1 MNTLSESEI
10 ALVIGEAT
18 ELFKH
23 VAILA
28 DGRSGC
34 YLCLGDKKTGAP
46 MLIVRFGDI
55 LLPEKASAYLN
66 NAQEKCRRVVQTK
79 TDLASETKLEKER
92 YAGAVRGDSAIYGVS
107 GYPEY
112 LDEAAML
119 ILAVRCADLGRRWPQ
134 GTWPTK
140 AKIHTS
146 RGFGIWP
153 CHPVPCLI
161 RPSNPISVGFFC

>member
-119 ILAVRCADLGRRWPQ
+119 ILAVRCADLGPMAARNLADKSKNSYFQRLWNLAMPPRSLFNK
-134 GTWPTK
+134 T
-140 AKIHTS
+140 
-146 RGFGIWP
+146 
-153 CHPVPCLI
+153 
-161 RPSNPISVGFFC
+161 